1 MTHSLSALAWL
12 CRTLRVPG
20 RAAALAAAAALLMA
34 AAVSVSAHHTVTH
47 VVDTKTLVTLQGTIV
62 RVHWKMPHVI
72 LQVETPRAGGG
83 IQTWSLETKSPSGLS
98 QVGLTQKS
106 FTIGETLT
114 ATVCVGRDGIPWAV
128 TRAIALPRAPSISV
142 GGC

>member
-1 MTHSLSALAWL
+1 MTYCQSALCRAL
-12 CRTLRVPG
+12 RTLRAPG
-20 RAAALAAAAALLMA
+20 HAALAVVAALLMA
-34 AAVSVSAHHTVTH
+34 TAASLSAHHTVTH

-83 IQTWSLETKSPSGLS
+83 TQTWNIETKSPSGLS

-106 FTIGETLT
+106 FMIGETLT

-128 TRAIALPRAPSISV
+128 TREIALPRVPSVSV